1 MEIEIPTMS
10 LLRNTIVSSHPEDQL
25 QMIWIRRKEN
35 ASVYTTNTWKES
47 GARQRKNV
55 ENVSKTVVE
64 RSSPERPKSA
74 GSVANN
80 RHKRAEQTEPGPE
93 TASLCLAPTPNGY
106 TWC

>member
-1 MEIEIPTMS
+1 
-10 LLRNTIVSSHPEDQL
+10 V
-25 QMIWIRRKEN
+25 RKKS
-35 ASVYTTNTWKES
+35 ASVYTTNAWRES
-47 GARQRKNV
+47 SAKQRKNV
-55 ENVSKTVVE
+55 EGVSKSVVG
-64 RSSPERPKSA
+64 RSIPERPKSA